1 MEGGI
6 AFILLLL
13 VLVVALVLGVA
24 LYLTGGALWFGKT
37 HPEGDKIEGDGD
49 GDGGER
55 SRFKRVDV
63 PEEEHVMLAGTEA
76 GERENREMS
85 RRTGDG

>member
-6 AFILLLL
+6 AILLLL
-13 VLVVALVLGVA
+13 VIVVVGGIVGIAM
-24 LYLTGGALWFGKT
+24 YLTGGALWLGKT
-37 HPEGDKIEGDGD
+37 SPEGDKIEGGGQDGA
-49 GDGGER
+49 ER

-76 GERENREMS
+76 GERENREAT
-85 RRTGDG
+85 RPARED

>member
-6 AFILLLL
+6 AILLLL
-13 VLVVALVLGVA
+13 VIVVVGGILGIA

-37 HPEGDKIEGDGD
+37 SPEGDKIEG
-49 GDGGER
+49 GGQGAAER
-55 SRFKRVDV
+55 PRFKQVDV

-76 GERENREMS
+76 GERENREAS
-85 RRTGDG
+85 RRDN

>member
-13 VLVVALVLGVA
+13 IAVVALVVGVA

-37 HPEGDKIEGDGD
+37 HPEGDKIEGGD
-49 GDGGER
+49 EDDAER
-55 SRFKRVDV
+55 RRFKRVDV

-76 GERENREMS
+76 GERENREAT
-85 RRTGDG
+85 RRARDD